1 MNSTI
6 WENNIQVI
14 GELYPGLA
22 ELLAA
27 DAAGNGEGQAASP
40 GDGNGSVGDSP
51 AADIRVE
58 AAATGEPVLTIGG
71 KYVHSPRDPVREG
84 RRAAE
89 ALEAGEGPVVV
100 LGFGLGYAAEAVQ
113 RPVIVVERRKAVLRA
128 ALENRDLR
136 EFLSTRKIVFVLGG
150 ESSGVTGAL
159 RLFEGKP
166 DILRNR
172 TLMALDEDWYADV
185 ERHIHTWA
193 AKDDVNQATLRRFGK
208 RWVRNLAINMTAIR
222 DAPGIAGLAGCLAPS
237 AGTGIQGTANRA
249 VPVLLA
255 AAGPSLDR
263 IGPYLNKIAERCVI
277 VAVDTSLRFLLNAG
291 VDPDFALV
299 VDPQYW
305 NYRHLDRAAAPRT
318 CLVAESAVFPPVLRH
333 SFGRTL
339 LCSSLFPL
347 GRFIE
352 DRVDTKGMLGAGG
365 SVATTAW
372 DFARILGTDTIW
384 IAGLDLGFPG
394 LKTHFRGAL
403 FEERSHAESTRFA
416 PGETW
421 SVRALRDGHPFRAP
435 ATDGGQVLTDRR
447 LSLYSAWFENRFRR
461 FPAIRSR
468 SLSPGGLA
476 IPGLETASIEELLTL
491 PPRREAITARLKA
504 AFEQVEGKFFSTEK
518 VTERAA
524 QYNAARKSLLK
535 GLETIRATACEAAAL
550 AEKALGTAAPA
561 SPGGRAS
568 HSPRL
573 SPAEQERIL
582 AKLDR
587 ANRLI
592 TESEV
597 KDVAGFLFPPMAELE
612 AGMGCGD
619 GLNRHLEF
627 SAKLYRALAEAAGYN
642 LSILSR

>member
-1 MNSTI
+1 VNRTI
-6 WENNIQVI
+6 WESNIQVI
-14 GELYPGLA
+14 RELYPGLA
-22 ELLAA
+22 ERLTA
-27 DAAGNGEGQAASP
+27 DATGKGDEPSA
-40 GDGNGSVGDSP
+40 GDG
-51 AADIRVE
+51 DIRVE
-58 AAATGEPVLTIGG
+58 AAVTGEPVITIGG
-71 KYVHSPRDPVREG
+71 KYVHSRRDPAREG

-100 LGFGLGYAAEAVQ
+100 LGFGLGYAAEAVR

-136 EFLSTRKIVFVLGG
+136 EFLSTQRIVFVLGG

-166 DILRNR
+166 GILRNR

-193 AKDDVNQATLRRFGK
+193 ARDDVNQATLRRFGK

-222 DAPGIAGLAGCLAPS
+222 DAPGIAGIAGCLATP
-237 AGTGIQGTANRA
+237 ATDRRPAPA
-249 VPVLLA
+249 PVLLA

-263 IGPYLNKIAERCVI
+263 IGPYLKEIAERCVI

-333 SFGRTL
+333 PFGRTL

-352 DRVDTKGMLGAGG
+352 DRVDTKGILGAGG

-435 ATDGGQVLTDRR
+435 AADGGQVLTDRR
-447 LSLYSAWFENRFRR
+447 LSLYSAWFESRFRS
-461 FPAIRSR
+461 FPAIRNR
-468 SLSPGGLA
+468 SLSPEGIA
-476 IPGLETASIEELLTL
+476 IPGLETASIEELLAL
-491 PPRREAITARLKA
+491 PPRRDEITTRLKA
-504 AFEQVEGKFFSTEK
+504 AFAQAEGEFFSAEK
-518 VTERAA
+518 VTDRAA
-524 QYNAARKSLLK
+524 QYNAARKSLLD
-535 GLETIRATACEAAAL
+535 GLETIRATAREAAAL
-550 AEKALGTAAPA
+550 AEKALGITA
-561 SPGGRAS
+561 PGGRT
-568 HSPRL
+568 PLRL
-573 SPAEQERIL
+573 SPAEQEKLL

-592 TESEV
+592 TESDV
-597 KDVAGFLFPPMAELE
+597 KDVAGFLFPPIAELE
-612 AGMGCGD
+612 ADLRCGD

-627 SAKLYRALAEAAGYN
+627 SAKLYRALAEAAAYN